1 MTEMVMEQKEQAVA
15 VSAFAKR
22 NANKERIAREEEELQ
37 QLTSGT
43 ERKEESEGE
52 PENAEERSFKK
63 RYGDLR
69 RYSQEQQTALQKQI
83 DELKGQLKQT
93 TEQQIKFPKTEEEL
107 DAWSRTYPDVAKIV
121 ETIAMKKAKEQ
132 AALLEERFRS
142 LDEKEK
148 MTAREKAE
156 VELMTI
162 HPDFAVIRDS
172 DEFHNWVE
180 EQPKW
185 VQQALYENDTDS
197 KAAARAIDLYKHDK
211 GISKAKKTDNYKEA
225 ARSVGTRTAK
235 SAPVNDAPAGT
246 FYESQVARMST
257 REYEAKQEDIAKA
270 IKSNKF
276 VYDLSGSAR

>member
-22 NANKERIAREEEELQ
+22 NANKERIEKEEEELK
-37 QLTSGT
+37 QLAEGRS
-43 ERKEESEGE
+43 KEEDTAE
-52 PENAEERSFKK
+52 PESAEERSFKK

-69 RYSQEQQTALQKQI
+69 RYSQEQQLALQKQI

-132 AALLEERFRS
+132 AAVLEERFRS

-148 MTAREKAE
+148 LTARERAE
-156 VELMTI
+156 VELMNM
-162 HPDFAVIRDS
+162 HPDFASIRDS
-172 DEFHNWVE
+172 DDFHNWVE

-211 GISKAKKTDNYKEA
+211 GISKAKRTESYKDA

-235 SAPVNDAPAGT
+235 SAPVGDVPAGT